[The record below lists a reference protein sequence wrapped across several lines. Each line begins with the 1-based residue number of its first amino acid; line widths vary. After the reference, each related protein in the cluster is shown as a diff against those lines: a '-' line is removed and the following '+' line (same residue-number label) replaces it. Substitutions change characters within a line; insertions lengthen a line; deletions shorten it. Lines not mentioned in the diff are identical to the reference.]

1 MEKYDF
7 RRLREFAENTENHVK
22 IGQKEAEQFEMLYSL
37 LVEQNQIHNLTSIVD
52 PREVETKHFIDS
64 LMAASDIKKR
74 CPKEEF
80 SLIDIGCGAGF
91 PGLPLKI
98 VFPEAEFVLVDSVG
112 KKVDF
117 VNKTAEGL
125 GLQDIV
131 AMAERAEVLARTEYR
146 EKFDFC
152 TARAVANLPVL
163 IEYCLPFVKVGG
175 YAILFKSGDY
185 QEELVLAQNAIKM
198 LGGGESEVREFTL
211 PYTLLKRSLIIIK
224 KESPTPEKYPRRI
237 GKAAKSPLL

>member
-1 MEKYDF
+1 MNGYDF
-7 RRLREFAENTENHVK
+7 NRLREFADNPENCVQ
-22 IGQKEAEQFEMLYSL
+22 IGQKETEQFEMLCSML
-37 LVEQNQIHNLTSIVD
+37 IETNKTHNLTSIVD
-52 PREVETKHFIDS
+52 PKEVETKHFIDS

-74 CPKEEF
+74 CASDEF
-80 SLIDIGCGAGF
+80 SLIDVGCGAGF

-98 VFPEAEFVLVDSVG
+98 VFPEAEFVMIDSVG
-112 KKVDF
+112 KKIDF
-117 VNKTAEGL
+117 VNAAAKEL
-125 GLQDIV
+125 GLQNII

-175 YAILFKSGDY
+175 YAILFKSGEY
-185 QEELVLAQNAIKM
+185 QEELVLAQNAIKTI
-198 LGGGESEVREFTL
+198 GGGEPEVREFNL
-211 PYTLLKRSLIIIK
+211 PYTLVKRSLIIIK
-224 KESPTPEKYPRRI
+224 KEMPTPEKYPRRT